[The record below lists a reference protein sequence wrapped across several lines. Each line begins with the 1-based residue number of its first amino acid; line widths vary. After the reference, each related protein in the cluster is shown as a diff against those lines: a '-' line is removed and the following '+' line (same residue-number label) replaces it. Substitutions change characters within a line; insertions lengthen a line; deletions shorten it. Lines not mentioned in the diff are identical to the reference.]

1 MQRRLMSGAAA
12 CAIALT
18 TLPAMPA
25 AAAQERQPE
34 RYDREGIFERCPTL
48 VAHRPGERD
57 EEGYF
62 SRGRGQ
68 PAFATAPP
76 PPPPPP
82 APPPPPPMTA
92 EAEAQDSI
100 VVTATRRAG
109 LATAES
115 PLVVFPPQPMPGDVD
130 RERYEEVE
138 INPVAVTTED
148 PVSTFSID
156 VDTASYSNVRRFLNR
171 GEMPP
176 TNAVRIEEMVNYF
189 TYDYPLPESMD
200 TPFGANVTVLPNP
213 WNADT
218 ELMHVGIQGYDIPEG
233 ERPGA
238 NLVFLIDVSGS
249 MSAPDKLPLAV
260 NAMHMLTDTLAPED
274 RVSIVVYAGAAGAI
288 LQPTRA
294 ANRECIHAAL
304 DMLQAGGSTA
314 GGAGIE
320 LAYDFARAN
329 FDDSA
334 INRVMLLTDG
344 DFNVGVTSDER
355 LEDLITRER
364 ESGVYLSVMGF
375 GQGNYNDDLMQTLA
389 QNGNGI
395 AAYIDS
401 EREARRFLVE
411 ESFSALFPI
420 ANDVKIQ
427 VEFNPARVAEYRL
440 VGYETRLL
448 RREDFNND
456 AVDAGEIGSGH
467 SVTAIYEI
475 AAPDSEGLRNDP
487 LRYGN
492 DQPDASTD
500 GEYAFVRIRYKQPG
514 EDESILIEQPV
525 TDANAVGSLRA
536 ASDDVRFS
544 VLVAGFAQMLREDPW
559 IENDDF
565 TFDFIAE
572 EAAMALGADEYGHR
586 AEFVDLV
593 NRAQGRSALG
603 TTKPGL
609 QPQAR

>member
-1 MQRRLMSGAAA
+1 MQRRFLSGAAA

-18 TLPAMPA
+18 TLPAAPM
-25 AAAQERQPE
+25 AAAQERQPQ
-34 RYDREGIFERCPTL
+34 RYDLDGIFERCPTL
-48 VAHRPGERD
+48 VAHRGYDD
-57 EEGYF
+57 EEDYAG
-62 SRGRGQ
+62 RGRPMYG
-68 PAFATAPP
+68 ATPP

-82 APPPPPPMTA
+82 APPPPPPPLPPPPPPGQTA
-92 EAEAQDSI
+92 EVADAL
-100 VVTATRRAG
+100 VVTGSRIAAPQEPQ
-109 LATAES
+109 LQ
-115 PLVVFPPQPMPGDVD
+115 PQPMPGDID
-130 RERYEEVE
+130 RERYEDVE
-138 INPVAVTTED
+138 INPVAVTAED

-156 VDTASYSNVRRFLNR
+156 VDTASYSNVRRFLR
-171 GEMPP
+171 DGDLPP
-176 TNAVRIEEMVNYF
+176 TDAVRIEEMVNYF

-218 ELMHVGIQGYDIPEG
+218 ELMHIGIQGYDIPEG
-233 ERPGA
+233 ERPSA

-249 MSAPDKLPLAV
+249 MYDENKLPLAV
-260 NAMHMLTDTLAPED
+260 SAMHMLTETLAPDD

-288 LQPTRA
+288 LEPTRA
-294 ANRECIHAAL
+294 ADSECIHAAL
-304 DMLQAGGSTA
+304 DMLEAGGSTA
-314 GGAGIE
+314 GGAGIQ

-334 INRVMLLTDG
+334 INRIMLLTDG
-344 DFNVGVTSDER
+344 DFNVGVTGDES
-355 LEDLITRER
+355 LEDLVTRER

-375 GQGNYNDDLMQTLA
+375 GEGNYNDQLMQTLA

-427 VEFNPARVAEYRL
+427 VEFNPARVGEYRL

-475 AAPDSEGLRNDP
+475 AAPGSDGLRNDP
-487 LRYGN
+487 LRYGD
-492 DQPDASTD
+492 DQPEAATN
-500 GEYAFVRIRYKQPG
+500 GEYAFVRIRYKRPG

-525 TDANAVGSLRA
+525 TDENAVGA
-536 ASDDVRFS
+536 FADASDDVRFS

-559 IENDDF
+559 IANEDF
-565 TFDFIAE
+565 TFDYVAE
-572 EAAMALGADEYGHR
+572 EAALALGADEYGHR
-586 AEFVDLV
+586 AEFIELV
-593 NRAQGRSALG
+593 NAAAGRIALG
-603 TTKPGL
+603 TTKPGM
-609 QPQAR
+609 QSDTR

>member
-1 MQRRLMSGAAA
+1 MVTGSRIAA
-12 CAIALT
+12 L
-18 TLPAMPA
+18 
-25 AAAQERQPE
+25 QEPQ
-34 RYDREGIFERCPTL
+34 L
-48 VAHRPGERD
+48 
-57 EEGYF
+57 
-62 SRGRGQ
+62 Q
-68 PAFATAPP
+68 
-76 PPPPPP
+76 
-82 APPPPPPMTA
+82 
-92 EAEAQDSI
+92 
-100 VVTATRRAG
+100 
-109 LATAES
+109 
-115 PLVVFPPQPMPGDVD
+115 PQPMPGDID
-130 RERYEEVE
+130 RERYEDVE
-138 INPVAVTTED
+138 INPIAVTSED

-156 VDTASYSNVRRFLNR
+156 VDTAAYSNVRRFLQR
-171 GEMPP
+171 GELPP
-176 TNAVRIEEMVNYF
+176 TDAVRIEEMVNYF
-189 TYDYPLPESMD
+189 SYDYPLPESMD

-218 ELMHVGIQGYDIPEG
+218 ELMHIGIQGYDIPEG

-249 MSAPDKLPLAV
+249 MSAPDKLPLAIS
-260 NAMHMLTDTLAPED
+260 AMHMLTDTLAPED

-288 LQPTRA
+288 LEPTRA
-294 ANRECIHAAL
+294 ADRECIHAAL
-304 DMLQAGGSTA
+304 DMLDAGGSTA
-314 GGAGIE
+314 GGEGIQ

-334 INRVMLLTDG
+334 INRIMLLTDG

-355 LEDLITRER
+355 LEDLVTRER

-375 GQGNYNDDLMQTLA
+375 GEGNYNDQLMQTIA

-475 AAPDSEGLRNDP
+475 AAPDSDGLRNDP
-487 LRYGN
+487 LRYGSA
-492 DQPDASTD
+492 QPEASTD
-500 GEYAFVRIRYKQPG
+500 GEYGFVRIRYKRPG

-525 TDANAVGSLRA
+525 TDDNAVGA
-536 ASDDVRFS
+536 FADASNDVRFS

-559 IENDDF
+559 IANEGF
-565 TFDFIAE
+565 TYDWIAR
-572 EAAMALGADEYGHR
+572 EAEWALGEDEYGHR
-586 AEFVDLV
+586 AEFIELV
-593 NRAQGRSALG
+593 NAAAGRIALG
-603 TTKPGL
+603 TTKPGM
-609 QPQAR
+609 QSDAR